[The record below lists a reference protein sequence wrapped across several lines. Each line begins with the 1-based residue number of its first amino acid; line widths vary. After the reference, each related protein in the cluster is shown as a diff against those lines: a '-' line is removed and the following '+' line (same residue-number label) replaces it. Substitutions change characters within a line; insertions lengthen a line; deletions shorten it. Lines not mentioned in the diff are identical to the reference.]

1 MALFSLDGVAPSV
14 PAAGTWWAAPTA
26 ALIGDVRLSPGAS
39 VWFGAVLRGDN
50 DPLIVGEDTNIQ
62 DGCIL
67 HTDPG
72 LPLILG
78 RGVTV
83 GHGVTLHG
91 CQIGDNSLIGMGSTV
106 LNGAVIGR
114 NCLIGAGA
122 LITERK
128 RIPDNSIVFGAPAKI
143 VGETDEDH
151 HAAFRRSAESY
162 RLKAARYGAGL
173 SIYTSA

>member
-1 MALFSLDGVAPSV
+1 MMSLFILDGVAPSL

-26 ALIGDVRLSPGAS
+26 VLIGDVRLSPGAS

-50 DPLIVGEDTNIQ
+50 DPLVIGEDTNIQ

-91 CQIGDNSLIGMGSTV
+91 CQIGDNSLIGMGSIV
-106 LNGAVIGR
+106 LNGAEIGR

-128 RIPDNSIVFGAPAKI
+128 KIPDNSIVFGSPAKV
-143 VGETDEDH
+143 VGETSEEQQT
-151 HAAFRRSAESY
+151 AFRRSAESY
-162 RLKAARYGAGL
+162 RRKAERYAGGL
-173 SIYTSA
+173 RSFNV